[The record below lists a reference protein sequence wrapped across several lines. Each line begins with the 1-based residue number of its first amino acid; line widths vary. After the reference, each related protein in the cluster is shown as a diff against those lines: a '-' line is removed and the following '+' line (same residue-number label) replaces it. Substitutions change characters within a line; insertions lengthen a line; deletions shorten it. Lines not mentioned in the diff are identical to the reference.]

1 MQGAMTWLTGVL
13 LDEVLRLQDEVLQ
26 INQGR

>member
-1 MQGAMTWLTGVL
+1 MQDAMTWLTGVL

-26 INQGR
+26 IKQGR

>member
-1 MQGAMTWLTGVL
+1 MQDAMTWLTGVF

-26 INQGR
+26 IKQGR

>member
-1 MQGAMTWLTGVL
+1 MQGAMTWLTGVF

-26 INQGR
+26 IKQGR